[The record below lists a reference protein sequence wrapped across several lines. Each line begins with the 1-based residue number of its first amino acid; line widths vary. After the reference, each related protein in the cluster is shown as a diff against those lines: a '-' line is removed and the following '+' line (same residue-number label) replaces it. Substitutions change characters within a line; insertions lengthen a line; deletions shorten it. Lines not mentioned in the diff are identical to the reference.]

1 MLWKA
6 QKAQKS
12 FEKASYQKLKSTK
25 KTAEKARNFKSP
37 NISKSSQRRWKC
49 HENFKKAS
57 IKSSNIQP
65 GKLKN
70 SKKAKKAP

>member
-1 MLWKA
+1 LLWEA

-37 NISKSSQRRWKC
+37 KIL
-49 HENFKKAS
+49 KKL
-57 IKSSNIQP
+57 P
-65 GKLKN
+65 
-70 SKKAKKAP
+70 KKMEMP